1 MKISQLLKLDQNS
14 DQKSVDYLENAMV
27 RRAQQGF
34 DYLKFKQSIEQLA
47 GLNLDSST
55 ALKSA
60 FATASTMGVTKDS
73 LLQSAR
79 HYLTIL
85 GDEKK
90 QFDQALN
97 NQVQQRV
104 DGKKAELIKLQEQ
117 IEEHKRQIA
126 RLQKQIAEFEERI
139 AQSDED
145 MAEAKE
151 SIDKTKTKFET
162 TYQQF
167 VTAIEQDIQSI
178 QQNL

>member
-1 MKISQLLKLDQNS
+1 MKISQLLGLGS
-14 DQKSVDYLENAMV
+14 GADQKSVDFLENAM
-27 RRAQQGF
+27 AKSNQPGF

-47 GLNLDSST
+47 NLKLDTST
-55 ALKSA
+55 AFKSA

-73 LLQSAR
+73 LIQSAR

-97 NQVQQRV
+97 NQVQQRI
-104 DGKKAELIKLQEQ
+104 DSRKDELQKLQEQ

-126 RLQKQIAEFEERI
+126 RLEKQILEFQEKI
-139 AQSDED
+139 ARSDEE
-145 MAEAKE
+145 MAEART
-151 SIDKTKTKFET
+151 SIEQTKIKFEN

-167 VTAIEQDIQSI
+167 VTAIEVDITSI